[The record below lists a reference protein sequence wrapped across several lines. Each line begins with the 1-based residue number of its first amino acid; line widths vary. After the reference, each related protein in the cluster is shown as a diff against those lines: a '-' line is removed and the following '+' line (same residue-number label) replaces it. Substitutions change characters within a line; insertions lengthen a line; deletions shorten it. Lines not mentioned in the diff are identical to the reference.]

1 MKMTNLPKTIQIFLP
16 AGDARGI
23 RIAEITTRIVQAI
36 EVPRSLL
43 SDFLKMPESSQVA
56 VYMLFGQAD
65 GVSVQQVYIGQ
76 SGNLGKRLSQHNV
89 EKDFW
94 QRAVVLISRTNSLTQ
109 THALFLEWYCIQ
121 QAKAAGRYQTD
132 VNKNG
137 GSRPYTPSPLEADC
151 LEIFDT
157 SKILLATLGFPVFD
171 PLAKASTDMKPA
183 EFFFCKRAGPN
194 MVGEYTEE
202 GFVVLKGSIG
212 KAEVSKS
219 FVNHAFAKLREELIS
234 SGKLVIDDD
243 FLRFNEDVLFSSPSA
258 AAAVACGAPANGW
271 HEWKNENG
279 KTLNEIKRVPLA
291 NSGGSE

>member
-1 MKMTNLPKTIQIFLP
+1 MSSIPKTIQIFLP
-16 AGDARGI
+16 TGDARGI

-36 EVPRSLL
+36 ELPRSLIG
-43 SDFLKMPESSQVA
+43 DFLKMPESGQVA
-56 VYMLFGQAD
+56 VYMLFGKAD
-65 GVSVQQVYIGQ
+65 GEASQQVYIGQ

-137 GSRPYTPSPLEADC
+137 GSRPYTPPPLEADC

-157 SKILLATLGFPVFD
+157 SKTLLATLGFPVFD
-171 PLAKASTDMKPA
+171 SVAKASTDTKPA
-183 EFFFCKRAGPN
+183 ELFYCKRAGSN
-194 MVGEYTEE
+194 TVGEYTEE
-202 GFVVLKGSIG
+202 GFVVLKGSVG

-219 FVNHAFAKLREELIS
+219 FGSHAFAKLREELIS
-234 SGKLVIDDD
+234 TGKLEISNNQLC
-243 FLRFNEDVLFSSPSA
+243 FKEDILFSSPSA
-258 AAAVACGAPANGW
+258 AAAVACGATANGW
-271 HEWKNENG
+271 NEWKNQKG
-279 KTLNEIKRVPLA
+279 KTLNEVKRVPLT
-291 NSGGSE
+291 NSAGDE